1 MAIDDIKKAAIPV
14 LRHRVSA
21 NFQAQAEGKTSDDIV
36 VELLKIVSDPEPPK
50 YAGKKK

>member
-21 NFQAQAEGKTSDDIV
+21 NFQAQAEGRTSDDIV
-36 VELLKIVSDPEPPK
+36 VELLKIVSESPPPK
-50 YAGKKK
+50 YIEKKK